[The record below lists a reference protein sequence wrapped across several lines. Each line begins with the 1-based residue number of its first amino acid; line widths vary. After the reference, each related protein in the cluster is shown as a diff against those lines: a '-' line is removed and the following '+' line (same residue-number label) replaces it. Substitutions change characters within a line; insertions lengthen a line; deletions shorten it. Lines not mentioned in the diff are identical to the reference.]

1 MATVII
7 VMSTRQQDE
16 DGPMD
21 VRWTIGF
28 WINGGGLWFA
38 GTAVAGVFLSLAMAN
53 PYLL

>member
-28 WINGGGLWFA
+28 WSKGGAFGLQ
-38 GTAVAGVFLSLAMAN
+38 VLLSLE
-53 PYLL
+53 YF